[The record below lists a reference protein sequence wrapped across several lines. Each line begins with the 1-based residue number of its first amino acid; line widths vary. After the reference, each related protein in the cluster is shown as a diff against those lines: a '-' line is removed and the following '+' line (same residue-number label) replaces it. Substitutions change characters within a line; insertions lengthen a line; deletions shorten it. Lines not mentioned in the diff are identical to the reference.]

1 MSLVATLFDAA
12 DAPALRQQV
21 AELQATVTRL
31 TAEVARL
38 ERENERLAADAKF
51 HFEGFVAAQLRV
63 AERTW
68 GIG

>member
-31 TAEVARL
+31 TAENVRL
-38 ERENERLAADAKF
+38 QRENERLQADAKF
-51 HFEGFVAAQLRV
+51 HFEGFCAAQVRV

-68 GIG
+68 GL